1 MIRRHCLAI
10 GTYFSINF
18 FVYRFRNLSN
28 NNITAVQALDLSAL
42 RDLKALDFSYNQ
54 LTAISEGSF
63 IHLQQLEELDL
74 HHNHINCIDPS
85 GLSSLQKLRY
95 L

>member
-1 MIRRHCLAI
+1 MILIQNCNYFM
-10 GTYFSINF
+10 TYLKTLSLF
-18 FVYRFRNLSN
+18 FRNLSN
-28 NNITAVQALDLSAL
+28 NNITAIQALDLSGL

-85 GLSSLQKLRY
+85 GLSSLRNLRY